1 MLRTKKYTTKALL
14 VFLLTCSLAA
24 NTIYAHTNDNKPQ
37 NQLSAAVAEQLPE
50 KENMLNSYLNSAQM
64 GYNDG
69 NPLTA
74 VENFIKAENIIKN
87 EPVILKNK
95 YNFELGNF
103 YSRYEQFENA
113 LSTYNDILT
122 NNTCEKMFLYKQKAW
137 YYNSL
142 KRFNEA
148 KKELD
153 NLQNLINKEFK
164 DNAPILFNF
173 YVDYSYFL
181 LDSYQ
186 FNEFIKE
193 KTKLTNLITKMPEG
207 ENKIRAEIELNQLQI
222 TYFICKNMQDKALK
236 ILDENTKLAQANGI
250 NYKDNTT
257 HFYKDYYNS
266 IKDYKSVKEIIDK
279 ETEKTINQFGKN
291 SVILMNSYENYINFY
306 NQYNDNK
313 NYKKYSVKLLALLEP
328 YKNIIPLKYGNAL
341 KKAAEF
347 KKDIGNNEEALA
359 YLNEAERY
367 YAKATSL
374 NSYPFFDTNKTRGEV
389 YKNMKKNDDA
399 LEYYTKAEKILN
411 DLQGVYQTKD
421 TFEIER
427 DIAYVY
433 ANKNDYNN
441 AIKRINSAIK
451 TAEGIYTKNNV
462 EVQKLNFNKVNIL
475 NQLDKAKEADEVIK
489 AISIIVD
496 GNQMEGY
503 DYDFYFAYYMN
514 MAYRSLSEN
523 NTDKAITYQQKA
535 EKYAKNKDEKRWVK
549 KLKSQIANR

>member
-1 MLRTKKYTTKALL
+1 MLRTKNFTTKALL
-14 VFLLTCSLAA
+14 VFLLTCSLSA
-24 NTIYAHTNDNKPQ
+24 NTIYADTNDNKPQ
-37 NQLSAAVAEQLPE
+37 NQPPAVVAEQLSE
-50 KENMLNSYLNSAQM
+50 KENMLNSYLSSARM

-95 YNFELGNF
+95 YNFELGSF
-103 YSRYEQFENA
+103 YSRFDQFENA
-113 LSTYNDILT
+113 LSIYNDILT
-122 NNTCEKMFLYKQKAW
+122 DNTAEKMLLYKQKAW

-153 NLQNLINKEFK
+153 NLQNLINKQFK
-164 DNAPILFNF
+164 DNTQILFNF
-173 YVDYSYFL
+173 YVDYSYYL

-186 FNEFIKE
+186 FNEFMKE

-207 ENKIRAEIELNQLQI
+207 ETKIRAEIELNQLQI

-236 ILDENTKLAQANGI
+236 LLDENTKLAQANGI

-257 HFYKDYYNS
+257 HFYKDYYKS
-266 IKDYKSVKEIIDK
+266 IKDYKSEKEIIDK
-279 ETEKTINQFGKN
+279 ETEKTIEQFGEN
-291 SVILMNSYENYINFY
+291 SVILMTSYEDYINFY
-306 NQYNDNK
+306 NQMNDNK
-313 NYKKYSVKLLALLEP
+313 KNKKYSIKLLALLEP

-341 KKAAEF
+341 KKAAEL
-347 KKDIGNNEEALA
+347 KRNTGKHEEALA

-374 NSYPFFDTNKTRGEV
+374 NSYPFFDTNKIRGEV
-389 YKNMKKNDDA
+389 YKNMGKNDEA
-399 LEYYTKAEKILN
+399 LEYYSKAEKILN

-421 TFEIER
+421 TFEIKR

-441 AIKRINSAIK
+441 AIKKINSAIK
-451 TAEGIYTKNNV
+451 TAEEIYTKNNV

-475 NQLDKAKEADEVIK
+475 NQLGNAQETDEIIK

-503 DYDFYFAYYMN
+503 DYDFYFDYYMN

-535 EKYAKNKDEKRWVK
+535 EKYAKNKDRKRGVK
-549 KLKSQIANR
+549 ELKSQIANR